1 MDFYEILVVL
11 AVIWIFIY
19 TLSYGIF
26 TLKQDNLMGG
36 IAILVLDFFVI
47 ALPIIVYSMTYM

>member
-1 MDFYEILVVL
+1 MEFYEILVIL
-11 AVIWIFIY
+11 AVVWIFLY

-26 TLKQDNLMGG
+26 TLKQDNITGG

-47 ALPIIVYSMTYM
+47 LLPIVMYSITYW